1 MKKQILSLVAVS
13 LLASTFGS
21 LHAAETGFNMLSDLK
36 FKGEIRPRYES
47 ADLKDNGIPGAK
59 AITAR
64 TTLGINAKL
73 LEVEGLSTYI
83 EGTSVNNFGYT
94 NYDDNPKPGVGNSD
108 GEYDVI
114 VDPQQA
120 RITQAYIDYKAGSTL
135 FRAGRQ
141 MINLDNQRF
150 VGAVGWR
157 QMFQTFDAAALMAS
171 PLSNLNVTLAYLYGV
186 NGVTKIDKSADT
198 NSLIANVAYKV
209 ADPLKITAY
218 AYLLSNVRYQGNQSY
233 GGSDTYGI
241 AATGRFSVSESVQLN
256 YRAEYATQTDPSLTY
271 GTYVKPTNID
281 SDYYNAD
288 LGANFSGIL
297 AGINY
302 EVLGANNKD
311 AAGAAFATPLATGH
325 KFNGWADKFLS
336 TPSGGLKDSNIRLGY
351 KAKGFGKMLA
361 VYHDFTADKAMAA
374 ASGTSDDLGTELDL
388 LYTNKIPGVNGLNG
402 LIKYAAYNKGEVTG
416 YTNDV
421 DKFWLQLDYKF

>member
-1 MKKQILSLVAVS
+1 MKKQILSLAAVS
-13 LLASTFGS
+13 LLASTFAS
-21 LHAAETGFNMLSDLK
+21 LHAAEEGFNILSGLT

-47 ADLKDNGIPGAK
+47 ADVKDNGISDAK

-73 LEVEGLSTYI
+73 LEAESLSAYI

-94 NYDDNPKPGVGNSD
+94 NYDDNPKPGVGNND
-108 GEYDVI
+108 GQYDVI

-120 RITQAYIDYKAGSTL
+120 RITQAYIDYKAGSAL

-171 PLSNLNVTLAYLYGV
+171 PLSKLNVTLAYLYGV
-186 NGVTKIDKSADT
+186 NGVTKIDESADT
-198 NSLIANVAYKV
+198 NSLIANVAYKI

-218 AYLLSNVRYQGNQSY
+218 AYLLSNIRYQGSQTYS
-233 GGSDTYGI
+233 GSDTYGI
-241 AATGRFSVSESVQLN
+241 AATGKLSVSEGLQLD
-256 YRAEYATQTDPSLTY
+256 YRAEYAAQTDPSMTY
-271 GTYVKPTNID
+271 GTYVKPVNID
-281 SDYYNAD
+281 ADYYNAD
-288 LGANFSGIL
+288 LGANFGGIL
-297 AGINY
+297 AGIDY
-302 EVLGANNKD
+302 EVLSANNKD

-325 KFNGWADKFLS
+325 KFNGWADKFLF

-351 KAKGFGKMLA
+351 MAKGFGKVLA

-388 LYTNKIPGVNGLNG
+388 LYTNNIPGVDGLNG
-402 LIKYAAYNKGEVTG
+402 LIKYAAYNSGEVTG
-416 YTNDV
+416 YTQDL
-421 DKFWLQLDYKF
+421 DRLWLQLDYKF